1 MTLERLLVVSALA
14 ALGGALPR
22 HWRGRA
28 LLLGSLLA
36 LFWLQPTSP
45 IRYLDFW
52 FPTASLLLTIFVWS
66 LTWPDLLHDRPGLR
80 ASLIA
85 ASILA
90 ICLLVLGLT
99 RYSAALCCLTASRPP
114 EITQIALAIVLG
126 SAAAALPILIPASRR
141 ILVPLAI
148 VGVIALLVILK
159 TDRLAMDASA
169 WLRSAAGQSAQ
180 LASAL
185 DLRWLGF
192 SYLAF
197 RLLHTLRDLQ
207 AGKLPAYSLGE
218 FVTYAIFF
226 PALSA
231 GPIDRLQRWA
241 PELRAA
247 RRLEVTDWIAG
258 GQRILM
264 GAFQKFVLADSL
276 ALIALNG
283 QNAAQVRSSGWAWV
297 LLYAFALRIYFD
309 FAGYTDIALG
319 LGRLLGF
326 HLPENFDRPYLK
338 TNLTTFWNSW
348 HITLAQWFRAY
359 FFNPLARALR
369 TGSRPIP
376 VWGIVLICQIST
388 MLLIGLWHGVTWNYA
403 TWGAWHGVGL
413 FIHNRWSD
421 WLRPRLPDLST
432 RPNLQ
437 RALQIGGWLLTF
449 NYVTLGWVWFA
460 LPDLSLSTHYL
471 RLLFGIT

>member
-1 MTLERLLVVSALA
+1 MTVERLLVISALT

-22 HWRGRA
+22 HWRGWA

-66 LTWPDLLHDRPGLR
+66 LTRPDLLHDRPGLR
-80 ASLIA
+80 SSLIA
-85 ASILA
+85 ASILV
-90 ICLLVLGLT
+90 ICLLILGLT

-114 EITQIALAIVLG
+114 EITHIALAIVLG
-126 SAAAALPILIPASRR
+126 GAATALPILIPATRR
-141 ILVPLAI
+141 LLIPAAI
-148 VGVIALLVILK
+148 IGVITLLVILK

-169 WLRSAAGQSAQ
+169 WLRSTAGQSVQ

-197 RLLHTLRDLQ
+197 RLLHALRDLQ

-218 FVTYAIFF
+218 FVTYAVFF
-226 PALSA
+226 PTLSA

-241 PELRAA
+241 PELRTA
-247 RRLEVTDWIAG
+247 RRLEIADWIAG

-276 ALIALNG
+276 ALIALTG
-283 QNAAQVRSSGWAWV
+283 QNAAQVKSSGWAWV
-297 LLYAFALRIYFD
+297 LLYAFTLRIYFD
-309 FAGYTDIALG
+309 FSGYTDIALG

-359 FFNPLARALR
+359 FFNPLVRALR
-369 TGSRPIP
+369 TGPRPLP

-403 TWGAWHGVGL
+403 AWGAWHGVGL

-421 WLRPRLPDLST
+421 WLRPRLPDLSA

-437 RALQIGGWLLTF
+437 RALQISGWLLTF

-460 LPDLSLSTHYL
+460 LPDLSLSGHFL
-471 RLLFGIT
+471 RLLFGLT